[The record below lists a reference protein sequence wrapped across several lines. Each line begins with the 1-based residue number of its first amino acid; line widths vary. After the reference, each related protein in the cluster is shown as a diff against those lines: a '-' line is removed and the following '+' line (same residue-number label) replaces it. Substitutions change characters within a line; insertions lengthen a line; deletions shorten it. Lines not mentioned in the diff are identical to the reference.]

1 MLTAV
6 PVSVLRADNPDKEKY
21 PPTVYMVSNAH
32 FDTQWRWDVRQSI
45 GEFIPNTL
53 HQNFYLFEHYPDYVF
68 NFEGAVKYSWMKEYY
83 PEQYKRVKKYVEVA
97 DGVFRICVYECP
109 MAGFWSEGSGCGH

>member
-1 MLTAV
+1 MMTMKKSLFLLAF
-6 PVSVLRADNPDKEKY
+6 SLLSASAIHADNPDKVKY
-21 PPTVYMVSNAH
+21 PPTVYMVANAH

-53 HQNFYLFEHYPDYVF
+53 YQNFYLFETYPDYVF

-83 PEQYKRVKKYVEVA
+83 PEQFKRVKKYVA
-97 DGVFRICVYECP
+97 
-109 MAGFWSEGSGCGH
+109 AG